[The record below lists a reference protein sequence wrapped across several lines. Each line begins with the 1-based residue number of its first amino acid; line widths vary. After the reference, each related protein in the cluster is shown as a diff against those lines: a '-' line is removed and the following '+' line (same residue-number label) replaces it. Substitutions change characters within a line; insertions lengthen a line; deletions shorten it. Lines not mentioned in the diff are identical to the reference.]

1 VTVPYPDT
9 RYLTTADG
17 VHIGYQTFGQG
28 GGDLVFNDGWM
39 SNVDANWDVPEWAD
53 FQRALARRA
62 RVIMF
67 DRRGFG
73 VSDRPTSADA
83 LALEKSVDDLRAVL
97 DAVGA
102 ERPTILGIEDGAAV
116 SLMFAASFPE
126 RTRGLIL
133 VSPYV
138 WAWRTPDFP
147 WGETEEQAREWS
159 ARIERQWGTPEFW
172 RWNLVEMG
180 SEQWPEDR
188 LRALARWSRLC
199 ASPQAA
205 LMIEEVERQ
214 VDVRPI
220 LREVHV
226 PTMVM
231 MAAADRELP
240 LWSATPWVADQ
251 IPGARF
257 VELPVDRHFILGEDE
272 SFFREVDAFLRE
284 VHDQDAAFD
293 RVLATVLFTDI
304 VGSTDRTVA
313 LGDAGWRELLER
325 HHGVVRAMLARF
337 RGTEVDTA
345 GDGFFATFDGPARA
359 VHAAKAIVDAMGPL
373 GLEVR
378 IGVHTGEVQTID
390 GKIGGLAVV
399 IGSRVGGL
407 AGPGQVLVSSTV
419 KDLVAG
425 SGLVFEDAGKQD
437 LKGVP
442 DRWHLYRL
450 VA

>member
-1 VTVPYPDT
+1 MTVAYPDT
-9 RYLTTADG
+9 RYLTTPDG

-28 GGDLVFNDGWM
+28 GDDLVFNDGWM
-39 SNVDANWDVPEWAD
+39 SNLDANWDIPEWAG

-83 LALEKSVDDLRAVL
+83 LALEKSVDDLRAVVE
-97 DAVGA
+97 AVGSA
-102 ERPTILGIEDGAAV
+102 RPTILGIEDGAAV

-126 RTRGLIL
+126 RTKALIL

-138 WAWRTPDFP
+138 WAWKTPDFP

-159 ARIERQWGTPEFW
+159 AWIEDRWGTPEFW
-172 RWNLVEMG
+172 RWNLAGMG
-180 SEQWPEDR
+180 SQPWPEDR

-205 LMIEEVERQ
+205 LMIDEVERQ

-226 PTMVM
+226 PTLVM
-231 MAAADRELP
+231 MTAADRDLQP
-240 LWSATPWVADQ
+240 WSATPRVATQ
-251 IPGARF
+251 IPVARF
-257 VELPVDRHFILGEDE
+257 IELPIDRHFILGEDE
-272 SFFREVDAFLRE
+272 SFFREVDGFLRE
-284 VHDQDAAFD
+284 IHDQETAFD
-293 RVLATVLFTDI
+293 RVLATLLFTDI
-304 VGSTDRTVA
+304 VGSTDRAVA

-325 HHGVVRAMLARF
+325 HHGVIRAMLARF
-337 RGTEVDTA
+337 RGTEIDTA
-345 GDGFFATFDGPARA
+345 GDGFFATFDGPARV
-359 VHAAKAIVDAMGPL
+359 VHAAKAIVDAVRSL

-378 IGVHTGEVQTID
+378 AGVHTGEVQTID
-390 GKIGGLAVV
+390 GRVGGIGVV
-399 IGSRVGGL
+399 IGARIGSL
-407 AGPGQVLVSSTV
+407 AGPSEVLVSSTV

-425 SGLVFEDAGKQD
+425 SGLTFEDAGEHD

-442 DRWHLYRL
+442 DRWRLYR
-450 VA
+450 VVG